1 MRASLGHYVC
11 EEVLAGRKM
20 WQTKIYA
27 VSFAEGCLSGAMRW
41 VVLEKLLMNIR
52 MAELPSDGGR
62 LVHYSREM

>member
-1 MRASLGHYVC
+1 
-11 EEVLAGRKM
+11 M